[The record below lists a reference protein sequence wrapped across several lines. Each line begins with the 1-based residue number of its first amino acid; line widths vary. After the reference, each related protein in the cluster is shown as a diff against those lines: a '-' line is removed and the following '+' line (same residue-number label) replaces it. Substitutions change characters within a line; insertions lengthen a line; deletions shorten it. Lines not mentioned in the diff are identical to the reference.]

1 LSKRT
6 VAISTEQAEGV
17 PTSRWYTC
25 AIFSE
30 RPEKLEMT
38 RLKIIKVVRPRWT
51 SIFGVSILSIF
62 LSFLIIG
69 FIFLGY
75 GISPITAYCEIFI
88 ETVGNVYGLTQIIW
102 QSIPLML
109 CGIGLL
115 LAFKASYWNI
125 GAEGQLLMGA
135 VASTWVALFSG
146 IPDLFQIP
154 MIFVCGFAGG
164 AAWGLVSTVL
174 KSKFRINE
182 VITTLM
188 MNYISMNIVLYLI
201 HGPWKGEEM
210 RGFAY
215 TNNFSQAASLPTIGN
230 TYIHWPTLL
239 LGVLLIGLVY
249 VIVSRTKLGYEVKV
263 IGQSPGAARYA
274 GIPYFRTIFWVML
287 ISGGCAGLAGAGEVA
302 GVHHMLRHPDQVSLG
317 YGYTAIIVA
326 WLARGNPLVITLTS
340 FLFGMIYVI
349 GDVVQLSFGLPFQ
362 IINVFTGLILFFLIA
377 SENLMKYRISLERE
391 EQ

>member
-1 LSKRT
+1 M
-6 VAISTEQAEGV
+6 I
-17 PTSRWYTC
+17 
-25 AIFSE
+25 
-30 RPEKLEMT
+30 
-38 RLKIIKVVRPRWT
+38 RLKIRKVIHPRWT
-51 SIFGVSILSIF
+51 SVFGVSVLSIF
-62 LSFLIIG
+62 LSFFFIG
-69 FIFLGY
+69 FVFFGY
-75 GISPITAYCEIFI
+75 GISPITAYYEIFI
-88 ETVGNVYGLTQIIW
+88 ETVGNVYGVTQIIW

-109 CGIGLL
+109 CGVGLL

-135 VASTWVALFSG
+135 TAATWVALFSG
-146 IPDLFQIP
+146 IPDLFQVP
-154 MIFVCGFAGG
+154 MIFACGFAGG
-164 AAWGLVSTVL
+164 AVWGLISTVL
-174 KSKFRINE
+174 KSQFRINE

-188 MNYISMNIVLYLI
+188 MNYIAMNIVLYLI

-215 TNNFSQAASLPTIGN
+215 TDSFSQAASLPTIGN
-230 TYIHWPTLL
+230 SYIHWPTLL
-239 LGVLLIGLVY
+239 LGAVLIGVVY

-287 ISGGCAGLAGAGEVA
+287 ISGGCAGLAGAGEVS
-302 GVHHMLRHPDQVSLG
+302 GVHHMLRHPEQVSLG

-326 WLARGNPLVITLTS
+326 WLARGNPLVVILTS

-377 SENLMKYRISLERE
+377 SESLMKYRISFERE